1 MHTAILFLFTVL
13 LSAGEPSFFANAP
26 LVPLSAITDKE
37 IVREVSQTY
46 PPEVL
51 KRLQFYA
58 WNVSETKTIE
68 IRNRPNTKTLYINIM
83 KSNPISDGLDDIPAY
98 AHLEYSSNIL
108 DGFSPVK
115 TNSMVFL
122 AKTITFKVKTEKVF
136 GTIYIP
142 TVVN

>member
-83 KSNPISDGLDDIPAY
+83 KSNPISDGL
-98 AHLEYSSNIL
+98 EYSSNIL